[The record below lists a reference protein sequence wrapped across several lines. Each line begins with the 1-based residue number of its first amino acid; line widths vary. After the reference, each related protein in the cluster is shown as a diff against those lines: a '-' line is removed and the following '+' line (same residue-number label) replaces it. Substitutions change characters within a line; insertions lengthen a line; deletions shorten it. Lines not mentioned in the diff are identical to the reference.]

1 MSDTRFGSAL
11 TRGFTIAI
19 VLALVVA
26 GGIWWTLK
34 DAGRNHLTAYFAGA
48 VGLYEGNS
56 VRMLGVDMG
65 TVTKITPHGQPG
77 EGRLR
82 VRPLGAP
89 SRPTPRRSS
98 WRRRWSPT
106 ATSSSPRPTPA
117 ARGSPTARS
126 SASTAPRCP
135 WRSTSWP
142 ASLARVSETLGPN
155 GANKNGSLSNLLN
168 TAAANVDG
176 NGQALHDTI
185 TKLGQ
190 AAGTLAG
197 NKDDLFS
204 TVENLGKFS
213 QTLADS
219 DKSVRTFESQ
229 LADVSGYLASEK
241 DNLAATVQQLGTTL
255 TSVQAFIDQNHDRLK
270 SNVDKLAGITKVLVD
285 QRSSLAEILD
295 VAPVGLGNLVNTY
308 NGASGTLDARPNL
321 NELTQPPLVMICRL
335 LKQARQRAFRTRSA
349 DACEQHRRR
358 GRQGDPAAVRGADRA
373 GPAVRSAAAAP
384 AAHRRAA
391 LRRWAVKK
399 LADASERCAT
409 VSALTLS
416 RLRVQRHL
424 RPAAARRRRP
434 RRPPVH
440 GERRVPRRARPGAA
454 GRREGQRRAGRPGR
468 ERRPHARTAGTRW

>member
-1 MSDTRFGSAL
+1 MSDTRFGAAL

-65 TVTKITPHGQPG
+65 TVTKIQPMG
-77 EGRLR
+77 NQVKVEVAVPADAKALI
-82 VRPLGAP
+82 VAP
-89 SRPTPRRSS
+89 SLVSDRYVQLAPAYTGGPRISDGAVIGLDRTEV
-98 WRRRWSPT
+98 PLEVDQL
-106 ATSSSPRPTPA
+106 A
-117 ARGSPTARS
+117 
-126 SASTAPRCP
+126 
-135 WRSTSWP
+135 

-155 GANKNGSLSNLLN
+155 GANKNGSLSNLLT

-190 AAGTLAG
+190 AAGTLSG

-219 DKSVRTFESQ
+219 DKQVRGFESQ

-295 VAPVGLGNLVNTY
+295 VAPVGLSNLVNTY
-308 NGASGTLDARPNL
+308 NGSAGTLDARPNL

-335 LKQARQRAFRTRSA
+335 LKQAGKGIP
-349 DACEQHRRR
+349 DVLGNACEGIAGVVDGIVPLPSLAQTVQALQAGQLPPLPLPIAGQLYGG
-358 GRQGDPAAVRGADRA
+358 GR
-373 GPAVRSAAAAP
+373 
-384 AAHRRAA
+384 
-391 LRRWAVKK
+391 
-399 LADASERCAT
+399 
-409 VSALTLS
+409 
-416 RLRVQRHL
+416 
-424 RPAAARRRRP
+424 
-434 RRPPVH
+434 
-440 GERRVPRRARPGAA
+440 
-454 GRREGQRRAGRPGR
+454 
-468 ERRPHARTAGTRW
+468 

>member
-1 MSDTRFGSAL
+1 MSDTRFGQAL

-65 TVTKITPHGQPG
+65 TVTKIQPMG
-77 EGRLR
+77 NQVKVEFEYDRSVAVPADAKALI
-82 VRPLGAP
+82 VAP
-89 SRPTPRRSS
+89 SLVSDRYVQLAPAYTGGPRISDGAVIGLDRTEV
-98 WRRRWSPT
+98 PLEVDQL
-106 ATSSSPRPTPA
+106 A
-117 ARGSPTARS
+117 
-126 SASTAPRCP
+126 
-135 WRSTSWP
+135 
-142 ASLARVSETLGPN
+142 ASLAKVSETLGPN
-155 GANKNGSLSNLLN
+155 GVNKEGSLSNLLN

-219 DKSVRTFESQ
+219 DKQVRGFESQ

-255 TSVQAFIDQNHDRLK
+255 TSVQSFIDQNHERLK

-295 VAPVGLGNLVNTY
+295 VAPVGLSNLVNTY
-308 NGASGTLDARPNL
+308 NGSSGTLDARPNL

-335 LKQARQRAFRTRSA
+335 LKQTPDALDALGN
-349 DACEQHRRR
+349 ACE
-358 GRQGDPAAVRGADRA
+358 GIA
-373 GPAVRSAAAAP
+373 GVVDGLVPLPSVAQTVQ
-384 AAHRRAA
+384 A
-391 LRRWAVKK
+391 LQAGK
-399 LADASERCAT
+399 L
-409 VSALTLS
+409 
-416 RLRVQRHL
+416 
-424 RPAAARRRRP
+424 
-434 RRPPVH
+434 PPL
-440 GERRVPRRARPGAA
+440 PLPIA
-454 GRREGQRRAGRPGR
+454 GQLYGSGGGQ
-468 ERRPHARTAGTRW
+468 